1 MSAIESVPP
10 AAERPLTK
18 ILAPIAE
25 NRISQH
31 VASMD
36 WICGLVMD
44 SCGCALARSVKTA
57 HPRSVLKYL

>member
-1 MSAIESVPP
+1 MCAIESVLR

-18 ILAPIAE
+18 IEVLIAE

-31 VASMD
+31 VASID

-57 HPRSVLKYL
+57 HPRSVLRYL